1 MLLPNARKRATPS
14 LHQLFDQGQIYTTL
28 CTPNLGLLSRTHSIT
43 AVLDIVLRLIQTA
56 LIAPLFLSN
65 S

>member
-14 LHQLFDQGQIYTTL
+14 LHQLFDQGQMYTTL
-28 CTPNLGLLSRTHSIT
+28 WMPNLGLLSRTHSIV
-43 AVLDIVLRLIQTA
+43 AVVHIVLRLIQTS